1 MRAIILVSFYLKL
14 YDDWWSFPYDSR
26 FYIMIYDK
34 MEEVVLQL
42 ICWLLPILLG
52 SIIGYIT
59 AIMAQKTCCFYKNKK

>member
-1 MRAIILVSFYLKL
+1 
-14 YDDWWSFPYDSR
+14 
-26 FYIMIYDK
+26 MIYDK